1 MKSNIE
7 FIEYDGEY
15 PCLCMGTLK
24 VKIDGKEII
33 FSNSDKYWKY
43 DKNKEKPIFK
53 ENCYPKFWCSGGTIK
68 SNGSGWKIWAEKGEW
83 ELSAYRNGDYPKEIL
98 DILDDL
104 IKVFNENVLYGCCG
118 GCI

>member
-1 MKSNIE
+1 MKIE
-7 FIEYDGEY
+7 FVSYDGKY

-43 DKNKEKPIFK
+43 DKNKEKMIYK
-53 ENCYPKFWCSGGTIK
+53 ENCYPRFWESGGSIK
-68 SNGSGWKIWAEKGEW
+68 SDGNWNMWAEDKAW
-83 ELSAYRNGDYPKEIL
+83 ELFYNKEDYPKAIL
-98 DILDDL
+98 NIMDEL
-104 IKVFNENVLYGCCG
+104 IKIFNDNVIYGCCG

>member
-1 MKSNIE
+1 MKIK

-33 FSNSDKYWKY
+33 FSDSDKLK
-43 DKNKEKPIFK
+43 
-53 ENCYPKFWCSGGTIK
+53 NCYPKFWRSGGTIK
-68 SNGSGWKIWAEKGEW
+68 SNGSGLKMWAEKGEW
-83 ELSAYRNGDYPKEIL
+83 ELSAYRNEDYPKEIL

-104 IKVFNENVLYGCCG
+104 IKVFNENVSYGCCG